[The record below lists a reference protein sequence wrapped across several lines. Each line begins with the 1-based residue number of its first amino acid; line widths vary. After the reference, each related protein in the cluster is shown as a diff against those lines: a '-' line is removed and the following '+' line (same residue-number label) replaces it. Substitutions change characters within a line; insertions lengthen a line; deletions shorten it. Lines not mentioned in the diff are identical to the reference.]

1 MSEINRREL
10 ILERLRTLFASVD
23 GVRAAYRNK
32 IDAPEHLRPAIVIL
46 DADEDVDEEIGD
58 GRGRP
63 VGLAPVICSMSP
75 EIYILA
81 GPSTSGENVGS
92 VLNALRSRLI
102 RAVANDQTLLDLC
115 KDGDIRYVGFATG
128 LAVGRSM
135 EGEAGISFAFRY
147 MLRPDRL

>member
-1 MSEINRREL
+1 MAEINRREL
-10 ILERLRTLFASVD
+10 ILDRLRTLFEGVD

-32 IDAPEHLRPAIVIL
+32 IDAPEHLRPAVVIL

-63 VGLAPVICSMSP
+63 VGLAPVICSMTP
-75 EIYILA
+75 EVYILA
-81 GPSTSGENVGS
+81 GVSSQSENVGS
-92 VLNALRSRLI
+92 ILNALRTRLI
-102 RAVANDQTLLDLC
+102 RAVANDQTLIDLC
-115 KDGDIRYVGFATG
+115 KDGDIRYLGFATG

-135 EGEAGISFAFRY
+135 EGEAGISFQFRY